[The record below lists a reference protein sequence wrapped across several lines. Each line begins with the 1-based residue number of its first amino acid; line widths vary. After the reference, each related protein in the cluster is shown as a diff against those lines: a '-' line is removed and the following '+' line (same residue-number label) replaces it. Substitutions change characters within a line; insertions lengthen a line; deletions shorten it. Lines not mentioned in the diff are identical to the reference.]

1 MSEFHSDVGSCKII
15 FGPMFSGKTT
25 KLLQELT
32 TLADVGLKSLYINH
46 KDDQRLTEKKVK
58 NVTTHHSQFNGLST
72 KLDSISVETLKEI
85 NVDKYDAIGIDE
97 GQFFSDLD
105 VVVRMWVIQKCK
117 IVIIASLD
125 GDFMM
130 NPFGKAK
137 ELICICEPGNITKLP
152 AICMKC
158 LEQTTP
164 YRRIKQIEAGFTALI
179 NIPDKIPSSNKK
191 VGGKESYVSLC
202 MKCYKEHMKISEQQ
216 SELPIIHIEQ
226 LVPAVS
232 NI

>member
-32 TLADVGLKSLYINH
+32 TLADVGLKVLYINH
-46 KDDQRLTEKKVK
+46 KDDKRVTEKKVK
-58 NVTTHHSQFNGLST
+58 NVTTHHSQFNGLSD
-72 KLDSISVETLKEI
+72 KLHSISTGTLGK
-85 NVDKYDAIGIDE
+85 VDIDEYDVIGIDE
-97 GQFFSDLD
+97 GQFFDDLD
-105 VVVRMWVIQKCK
+105 VEVRKWVIQRCK

-130 NPFGKAK
+130 MPFGKAK
-137 ELICICEPGNITKLP
+137 ELICICEPGNIVKLP

-164 YRRIKQIEAGFTALI
+164 YRRIKQVEAGFSALI
-179 NIPDKIPSSNKK
+179 NVPDKIPSTNKK
-191 VGGKESYVSLC
+191 VGGKESYVSVC

-226 LVPAVS
+226 LVPGIS